1 MRKSKRQELI
11 LREIDL
17 HNKVFSVELSEQLNV
32 SDDTI
37 RRDLY
42 ELAQEGKIIKV
53 HGGAISKS
61 FVTPFSNEN
70 VVYAAEAKRVIAD
83 KALKLLKN
91 NMVVIT
97 EGGTTMLE
105 LAKMIPSSLKL
116 TIITISPQVA
126 ITLAQHE
133 NLNVIGIGGKLERN
147 ANLFI
152 GASVVNQLAGIKAD
166 LCILGANAFS
176 AEEGL
181 TDLDWEVVQVK
192 KALIRSS
199 KKIAVI
205 SISEKLNTAKWLNI
219 CSASQV
225 DVLITELDPADGL
238 LKQYSDKNITVI

>member
-1 MRKSKRQELI
+1 MK
-11 LREIDL
+11 
-17 HNKVFSVELSEQLNV
+17 
-32 SDDTI
+32 
-37 RRDLY
+37 
-42 ELAQEGKIIKV
+42 
-53 HGGAISKS
+53 AI
-61 FVTPFSNEN
+61 
-70 VVYAAEAKRVIAD
+70 
-83 KALKLLKN
+83 KLLRS

-133 NLNVIGIGGKLERN
+133 NLNVIGVGGKLERN

-152 GASVVNQLAGIKAD
+152 GASVVNLLAGLKAD

-199 KKIAVI
+199 KKVAVI
-205 SISEKLNTAKWLNI
+205 SISEKLNTVKWLNI
-219 CSASQV
+219 CSAGQV
-225 DVLITELDPADGL
+225 DWLITELDPSDSL
-238 LKQYSDKNITVI
+238 LQPYTDKGIAVL

>member
-11 LREIDL
+11 LREIEL
-17 HNKVFSVELSEQLNV
+17 HNKVYSVELSEQLNV

-37 RRDLY
+37 RRDLH
-42 ELAQEGKIIKV
+42 EMAQEGKIIKV

-61 FVTPFSNEN
+61 FVAPFNNEN
-70 VVYAAEAKRVIAD
+70 VVYAAEAKKNIAD
-83 KALKLLKN
+83 KAIKLLKN
-91 NMVVIT
+91 NMVIIT
-97 EGGTTMLE
+97 EGGTTILE
-105 LAKMIPSSLKL
+105 LAKMIPSSLKATL
-116 TIITISPQVA
+116 ITISPQVA

-133 NLNVIGIGGKLERN
+133 SLTVIGIGGTLQKN

-152 GASVVNQLAGIKAD
+152 GASVVNQLAGLKAD

-199 KKIAVI
+199 KKIAI
-205 SISEKLNTAKWLNI
+205 LSISEKLNTVKWLNI
-219 CSASQV
+219 CSANEI
-225 DVLITELDPADGL
+225 DYLITELDATAPVL
-238 LKQYSDKNITVI
+238 NHFTQKNITVL

>member
-37 RRDLY
+37 RRDLH

-61 FVTPFSNEN
+61 FIAPFSNEN
-70 VVYAAEAKRVIAD
+70 VVYASEAKKHIAS
-83 KALKLLKN
+83 KAIKLLKN
-91 NMVVIT
+91 DMVILT

-105 LAKMIPSSLKL
+105 LAKMIPPSLKL

-133 NLNVIGIGGKLERN
+133 NLNVIGIGGKLEKN

-152 GASVVNQLAGIKAD
+152 GASVVNQLSGLKAD

-176 AEEGL
+176 SEEGL

-205 SISEKLNTAKWLNI
+205 SISEKLNTVKWLNI
-219 CSASQV
+219 CSANQV
-225 DVLITELDPADGL
+225 NYLITELDSGDPL
-238 LKQYSDKNITVI
+238 LAHFTEKNITVM

>member
-37 RRDLY
+37 RRDLH

-61 FVTPFSNEN
+61 FVAPFNNEN
-70 VVYAAEAKRVIAD
+70 IVYAAEAKRTIAM
-83 KALKLLKN
+83 KAIKLLRS

-133 NLNVIGIGGKLERN
+133 NLNVIGVGGKLERN

-152 GASVVNQLAGIKAD
+152 GASVVNLLAGLKAD

-199 KKIAVI
+199 KKVAVI
-205 SISEKLNTAKWLNI
+205 SISEKLNTVKWLNI
-219 CSASQV
+219 CSAGQV
-225 DVLITELDPADGL
+225 DWLITELDPSDSL
-238 LKQYSDKNITVI
+238 LQPYTDKGIAVL